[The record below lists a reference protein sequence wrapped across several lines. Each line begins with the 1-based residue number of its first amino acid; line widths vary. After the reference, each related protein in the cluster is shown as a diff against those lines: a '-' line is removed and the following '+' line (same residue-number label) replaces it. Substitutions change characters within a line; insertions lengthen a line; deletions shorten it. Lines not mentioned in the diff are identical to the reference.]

1 MQPAQIIVRR
11 SGPPQRRDEH
21 RVILAGESGPLRT
34 KSETGA
40 ADETVNTLAPSTLP
54 RMNSTHLH
62 LMKLRILHACLCS
75 LVCLIALFVV
85 SLSAAEVRPRSALG
99 INLSGPADWNTELPF
114 VDAFRLSRSWISQKK
129 GAGWGKGPALQF
141 DEHGWVQRLETDC
154 FAETPLCT
162 IEGGHYPSGDWTVL
176 WDGDGKLELSKGKVI
191 ESAPGRMI
199 VNLDSKGGGFFLRLR
214 ETNPANPVRHIRVLM
229 PGFTAE
235 GALKNPWHPNF
246 LARWRGTAC
255 VRFMDFQE
263 TNNSKQR
270 RWSDRPRLE
279 DATFTRRGIP
289 AELLCDL
296 ANRLKADA
304 WLCLPHEADDDYVRE
319 FARLVKA
326 KLDPERKVYVEYSN
340 EVWNGQFQQNKY
352 AGEQGQKLGLA
363 EKSWEAAW
371 RYTAQR
377 SMEIFR
383 IWEEALGGRERL
395 VRVLPTQA
403 GNSYVA
409 KQIVG
414 WKDAG
419 RNADALAI
427 APYISMNIPKEGK
440 KLNADDVSTW
450 SVDRFLDYVET
461 NALPECIRWMAEH
474 RKIADEHGLKL
485 VCYEAGQHFVGV
497 AGGENNE
504 ALTRL
509 LYAANAH
516 PRMVEIYGKYYAAWE
531 ANGGDLLCHFSSV
544 GQWSKWGSW
553 GLLQFADDDT
563 KQSPKFGASMK
574 WAKKL
579 GQPVTVP

>member
-1 MQPAQIIVRR
+1 M
-11 SGPPQRRDEH
+11 
-21 RVILAGESGPLRT
+21 
-34 KSETGA
+34 
-40 ADETVNTLAPSTLP
+40 
-54 RMNSTHLH
+54 
-62 LMKLRILHACLCS
+62 
-75 LVCLIALFVV
+75 
-85 SLSAAEVRPRSALG
+85 
-99 INLSGPADWNTELPF
+99 
-114 VDAFRLSRSWISQKK
+114 
-129 GAGWGKGPALQF
+129 
-141 DEHGWVQRLETDC
+141 
-154 FAETPLCT
+154 
-162 IEGGHYPSGDWTVL
+162 
-176 WDGDGKLELSKGKVI
+176 
-191 ESAPGRMI
+191 
-199 VNLDSKGGGFFLRLR
+199 
-214 ETNPANPVRHIRVLM
+214 
-229 PGFTAE
+229 
-235 GALKNPWHPNF
+235 
-246 LARWRGTAC
+246 
-255 VRFMDFQE
+255 
-263 TNNSKQR
+263 
-270 RWSDRPRLE
+270 
-279 DATFTRRGIP
+279 
-289 AELLCDL
+289 ELLCDL
-296 ANRLKADA
+296 ANRLQADA
-304 WLCLPHEADDDYVRE
+304 WVCLPHEANDDYVRE
-319 FARLVKA
+319 FAKLVKA
-326 KLDPERKVYVEYSN
+326 KLDPERMVYVEYSN

-383 IWEEALGGRERL
+383 IWEAALGGRERL

-509 LYAANAH
+509 LHAANAH

-563 KQSPKFGASMK
+563 KQSPKFVASMK